1 MAFGGNPAPSA
12 LAVNEEWN
20 GSSWTEVGDLNTG
33 RREMGGAGTTPATL
47 AFSGE
52 TATAQT
58 AATEEWSGS
67 TTVTKTVGAS

>member
-1 MAFGGNPAPSA
+1 
-12 LAVNEEWN
+12 
-20 GSSWTEVGDLNTG
+20 
-33 RREMGGAGTTPATL
+33 MGGAGTTPATL